1 MNQNRSESGRFRYR
15 KGGKQLVRDID
26 PDTDSDC
33 EQASNPKPQP
43 QASGLK
49 PSYQPSGKEV
59 STLIADFTSS
69 LAAFA

>member
-1 MNQNRSESGRFRYR
+1 MPRS
-15 KGGKQLVRDID
+15 GKK
-26 PDTDSDC
+26 
-33 EQASNPKPQP
+33 NKPQTPSHVLKP
-43 QASGLK
+43 QTSGPK